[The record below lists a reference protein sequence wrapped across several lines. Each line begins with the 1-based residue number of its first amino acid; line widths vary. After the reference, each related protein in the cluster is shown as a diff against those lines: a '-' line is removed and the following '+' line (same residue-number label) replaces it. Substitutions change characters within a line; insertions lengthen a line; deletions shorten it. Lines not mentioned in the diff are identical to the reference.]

1 MARTTKSIAKLT
13 SMATAAVFA
22 LLFCE
27 WLVVHSATRAPPQPN
42 KQHADPKARVDWDSF
57 GFSMNGVRT
66 DHMWLN
72 RVPVK
77 ENKDTRPFTADYSSS
92 SDECL
97 SEFGTFQLSP
107 AATVLNYGQTLFE
120 GLKAFRRVDGSIALF
135 RPERNAERM
144 QNGARRFL
152 LPPVPT
158 EVFVAAADAV
168 VRANARWV
176 PPFGKGSL
184 YLRPLLMG
192 TGEDLG
198 VKPSSESTFC
208 IYSSPV
214 GNYFK
219 GGLKAIR
226 LQALRGFS
234 RAAQGGAGHV
244 KASGNYAPAFFAQR
258 MVKQRG
264 FDDLLCL
271 DAATGNFIE
280 EAGASNIFV
289 VFPNNTIIT
298 PCLDSETILPG
309 VTRAS
314 IIELA
319 EKECGCT
326 VLEGPI
332 HLSDLQ
338 DVCEAF
344 CCGTGASVTPVGS
357 VSVARADG
365 TEVKEACVVF
375 GDGTTPGPIT
385 RRLYNI
391 LLTIQTGTDEDLNKR
406 YADWIHVV
414 EP

>member
-1 MARTTKSIAKLT
+1 M
-13 SMATAAVFA
+13 AAVA
-22 LLFCE
+22 VLVLLLWE
-27 WLVVHSATRAPPQPN
+27 GSIVHAATRSPPPPQPN
-42 KQHADPKARVDWDSF
+42 KHHADPKANVDWDSF

-72 RVPVK
+72 RVLVK
-77 ENKDTRPFTADYSSS
+77 EHDDGMQFTADYSSS
-92 SDECL
+92 SGDCL

-120 GLKAFRRVDGSIALF
+120 GLKAFRREDGSIALF

-144 QNGARRFL
+144 QNGAKRFL

-158 EVFVAAADAV
+158 DVFVSAADAV

-176 PPFGKGSL
+176 PPFGKGAL

-192 TGEDLG
+192 TGDDLG
-198 VKPSSESTFC
+198 VKPSWESTFC
-208 IYSSPV
+208 IYCCPV

-234 RAAQGGAGHV
+234 RATQGGAGHV
-244 KASGNYAPAFFAQR
+244 KASGNYAPAFLAQR

-271 DAATGNFIE
+271 DADTGNFIE
-280 EAGASNIFV
+280 EAGASNFFA

-298 PCLDSETILPG
+298 PCLSSETILPG

-319 EKECGCT
+319 EKEFGCT
-326 VLEGPI
+326 ILERPI
-332 HLSDLQ
+332 HLANLQ
-338 DVCEAF
+338 EACEAF
-344 CCGTGASVTPVGS
+344 CCGTGASITPVGS
-357 VSVARADG
+357 VSVGRVDG
-365 TEVKEACVVF
+365 TEDKEAGVVF

-385 RRLYNI
+385 RQLYNT
-391 LLTIQTGTDEDLNKR
+391 LLTIQTGTDEKLNQR

-414 EP
+414 EPL

>member
-1 MARTTKSIAKLT
+1 MTRSNFQV
-13 SMATAAVFA
+13 AAVAAAAF
-22 LLFCE
+22 LLAHHE
-27 WLVVHSATRAPPQPN
+27 ANAATRAPAPSSQN
-42 KQHADPKARVDWDSF
+42 KQQQHADPKPNVDWDSF

-72 RVPVK
+72 RVQVVVTEGDSPLSAV
-77 ENKDTRPFTADYSSS
+77 YSASP
-92 SDECL
+92 DDCL

-107 AATVLNYGQTLFE
+107 AATVLNYGQALFE

-144 QNGARRFL
+144 QNGAKRFL
-152 LPPVPT
+152 LPLVPT
-158 EVFVAAADAV
+158 DVFVAAADAV

-176 PPFGKGSL
+176 PPFGKGAL
-184 YLRPLLMG
+184 YLRPILMG
-192 TGEDLG
+192 TGDDLG
-198 VKPSSESTFC
+198 VKPSWESTFC
-208 IYSSPV
+208 IYCSPV

-244 KASGNYAPAFFAQR
+244 KAIGNYAPAFLAQR
-258 MVKQRG
+258 TVKQRG

-271 DAATGNFIE
+271 DANTGTFIE
-280 EAGASNIFV
+280 EAGASNFFAI
-289 VFPNNTIIT
+289 FPNNTIVT
-298 PCLDSETILPG
+298 PCLNSETILPG

-314 IIELA
+314 ILELA

-326 VLEGPI
+326 VRQGPI
-332 HLSDLQ
+332 RLSDLQ
-338 DVCEAF
+338 EACEAF

-357 VSVARADG
+357 VSVANVDG
-365 TEVKEACVVF
+365 TEDADACVVF

-385 RRLYNI
+385 QKLYNT
-391 LLTIQTGTDEDLNKR
+391 LLRIQTGTDEDLNQR

-414 EP
+414 KP

>member
-1 MARTTKSIAKLT
+1 MIRSIVPFAAL
-13 SMATAAVFA
+13 AALFLTAAEQTQA
-22 LLFCE
+22 
-27 WLVVHSATRAPPQPN
+27 ATRAPPSSN
-42 KQHADPKARVDWDSF
+42 IRQHSDPKPNVDWDSF

-66 DHMWLN
+66 DYMWLN
-72 RVPVK
+72 RVEAK
-77 ENKDTRPFTADYSSS
+77 EGDNVMQLIADYSASPN
-92 SDECL
+92 DCL

-107 AATVLNYGQTLFE
+107 AATVLNYGQALFE

-144 QNGARRFL
+144 QNGAKRFL

-158 EVFVAAADAV
+158 EVFVSAADAV
-168 VRANARWV
+168 VRANSRWV
-176 PPFGKGSL
+176 PPFGKGAL

-192 TGEDLG
+192 TGDDLG
-198 VKPSSESTFC
+198 VKPSWESTFC
-208 IYSSPV
+208 IYCCPV

-258 MVKQRG
+258 TVKQRG

-271 DAATGNFIE
+271 DAATGNLIE
-280 EAGASNIFV
+280 EAGASNFFA
-289 VFPNNTIIT
+289 VFPNNTIVT
-298 PCLDSETILPG
+298 PCLNSETILPG
-309 VTRAS
+309 VTRVS

-319 EKECGCT
+319 VRECGCT
-326 VLEGPI
+326 VVEGPI
-332 HLSDLQ
+332 QLSDLHEA
-338 DVCEAF
+338 CEAF

-357 VSVARADG
+357 VSVAKIDG
-365 TEVKEACVVF
+365 TEDKEECVIF

-385 RRLYNI
+385 QRLYNT
-391 LLTIQTGTDEDLNKR
+391 LLTIQTGTDEDLNQR
-406 YADWIHVV
+406 YAAWIHVV